1 MYQNSTAVCNS
12 GRVNYSFFGVTNA
25 MHELDTVERLYLTEL
40 NDHDE
45 NTETTDCIL
54 MSTRRAGRQ
63 MRLQLVVVHCI
74 VLD

>member
-1 MYQNSTAVCNS
+1 
-12 GRVNYSFFGVTNA
+12 VTNA